1 VWNQLESLFY
11 TSKKWLYYLLPS
23 SISAD
28 GLHIVVPLYILFL
41 RGTIVE
47 VGISTA
53 IIYGFSAIGSIFWG
67 KIIDKF
73 HVKRIILVISFLA
86 ITLSSILLFFAS
98 DIISVFLISS
108 MIGFFVIAKNP
119 ITQILVMETVPNN
132 QWSNLFARTSVISVS
147 GSLVAFVVGS
157 VWESFFD
164 LRPYFLFC
172 AAFSIFATI
181 LSISVKKSSFLE
193 RTTITHSV
201 HGLRYIFSSFRFNF
215 HLFFPKVPKSR
226 DFKQLV
232 ILLKGKAK
240 NELGLLLLANFFF
253 YFGSNAFFTA
263 FIPFLKAN
271 QFSNSSVFQV
281 YLFQTATL
289 LAAFYVVPRITSRI
303 GEEKSAMIAYIPR
316 VSGILVAALLVP
328 ITLDVQSFFTATI
341 AGCLMIVAFSIFNT
355 SNSIILFKTIPR
367 GFEGTYLGTNS
378 FMIGIGIFAGAL
390 TASYVTSAFGYNVLF
405 FTAISML
412 CVSFYLF
419 QLFLKNKLSHREI

>member
-1 VWNQLESLFY
+1 MYF
-11 TSKKWLYYLLPS
+11 LLPS
-23 SISAD
+23 SIASE

-41 RGTIVE
+41 NGTIVE

-53 IIYGFSAIGSIFWG
+53 IIYGFSAIGSITWG

-73 HVKRIILVISFLA
+73 HVKRIILVISFLG
-86 ITLSSILLFFAS
+86 ISLSNILLFFTS
-98 DIISVFLISS
+98 EIISVFLISTL
-108 MIGFFVIAKNP
+108 IGFFVIAKNP
-119 ITQILVMETVPNN
+119 VTQLLVMETVPNN
-132 QWSNLFARTSVISVS
+132 QWSNLFARTSIMSVS
-147 GSLVAFVVGS
+147 GSLIAFVVGS

-172 AAFSIFATI
+172 AAFSILATI
-181 LSISVKKSSFLE
+181 LSMSVKKSSFLE

-201 HGLRYIFSSFRFNF
+201 HGLKYLFSPFRFNF
-215 HLFFPKVPKSR
+215 HLFFPKIPKSR
-226 DFKQLV
+226 DFKQIV

-263 FIPFLKAN
+263 FIPFLKTN
-271 QFSNSSVFQV
+271 HFSNSSVFLV
-281 YLFQTATL
+281 YLFQTITL
-289 LAAFYVVPRITSRI
+289 LAVFFVVPRITSKI
-303 GEEKSAMIAYIPR
+303 GEEKSAKLAFIPR
-316 VSGILVAALLVP
+316 ILGILVAALLIP
-328 ITLDVQSFFTATI
+328 ITLEVESFTVATI

-412 CVSFYLF
+412 SVSFFLF
-419 QLFLKNKLSHREI
+419 QSFLKNKLSHREI

>member
-1 VWNQLESLFY
+1 MYF
-11 TSKKWLYYLLPS
+11 LLPS
-23 SISAD
+23 SIAAE

-41 RGTIVE
+41 NGTIVE

-86 ITLSSILLFFAS
+86 ISLSNILLFFTSEIA
-98 DIISVFLISS
+98 SVFLISTL
-108 MIGFFVIAKNP
+108 IGFFVIAKNP
-119 ITQILVMETVPNN
+119 VTQLLVMETVPNN
-132 QWSNLFARTSVISVS
+132 QWSNLFALTSIMSVL
-147 GSLVAFVVGS
+147 GSLIAFIVGS
-157 VWESFFD
+157 FWESFFD

-172 AAFSIFATI
+172 AVFSILATI
-181 LSISVKKSSFLE
+181 LSITVKKSSFLE
-193 RTTITHSV
+193 RTSIAHSV
-201 HGLRYIFSSFRFNF
+201 HGLRYLFSSFRFNF
-215 HLFFPKVPKSR
+215 HLFFPKIPKLR
-226 DFKQLV
+226 DFKQIV
-232 ILLKGKAK
+232 VLLRGKAK
-240 NELGLLLLANFFF
+240 NELGLLLLSNFFF

-263 FIPFLKAN
+263 FIPFLKTN

-281 YLFQTATL
+281 YLFQTITL
-289 LAAFYVVPRITSRI
+289 LAVFYVVPRITAKI
-303 GEEKSAMIAYIPR
+303 GEERSAKLAYIPR
-316 VSGILVAALLVP
+316 VSGILIAALLIP
-328 ITLDVQSFFTATI
+328 ITIGIQSFAIATI

-390 TASYVTSAFGYNVLF
+390 TASYVTSAFGYNILF

-412 CVSFYLF
+412 FVSFFLF
-419 QLFLKNKLSHREI
+419 QSFFKNKLSHREI